1 MTLNEQ
7 MDHYG
12 KLPLPLEPELG
23 QCSLTVGEILALAP
37 GSLIK
42 LSRPVGNKIDVNVA
56 GVRFASGELIR
67 MGGVLSLRIAGFHS
81 NETGSERT
89 SS

>member
-7 MDHYG
+7 MAHYG

-23 QCSLTVGEILALAP
+23 RCSLTVGEILALAP

-42 LSRPVGNKIDVNVA
+42 LSRPLGEKIDINVA
-56 GVRFASGELIR
+56 GVRFGSGELVR
-67 MGGVLSLRIAGFHS
+67 MGGVLSVRVAGFHTPS
-81 NETGSERT
+81 AE
-89 SS
+89 

>member
-7 MDHYG
+7 MAHYG

-23 QCSLTVGEILALAP
+23 RCSLTVGEILALAP

-42 LSRPVGNKIDVNVA
+42 LSRPVGEKIDINVA
-56 GVRFASGELIR
+56 GVRFGSGELIR
-67 MGGVLSLRIAGFHS
+67 MGGVLSLRIAGFH
-81 NETGSERT
+81 TVQAD
-89 SS
+89 